1 MSPIDLKVLMEIRDW
16 SLCTRLLLVCHYS
29 KSRHRCPSGVLLQK
43 GCLDE
48 EAAIL
53 FEEVLWTAS
62 QADSTLENLLPVL
75 IALRVQVRSKDRSSA
90 CALSSP
96 KIKADPL
103 AGLFAASHLPA
114 QTTKPIHTHT
124 NNKDES
130 RRPHYIICVG
140 IK

>member
-1 MSPIDLKVLMEIRDW
+1 M
-16 SLCTRLLLVCHYS
+16 
-29 KSRHRCPSGVLLQK
+29 QK

-48 EAAIL
+48 EVATL
-53 FEEVLWTAS
+53 FEEVLWTAN

-75 IALRVQVRSKDRSSA
+75 IALRVQVGSKDRTSA

-114 QTTKPIHTHT
+114 QTTKPIHTHCYK
-124 NNKDES
+124 KDES